1 MFFIGAATDHFFAA
15 GRAQAHR
22 PYGGR
27 RAPSGKDAMEVHQLR
42 YFRAVARNGTFTRA
56 SEMEHVAQPSLSQ
69 QIRKLGEELGARLF
83 DRTPRSAKLT
93 VFGRAFLPR
102 AEKQEKGVVAVGVIP
117 TIAAYLLPRILNG
130 FSALHP
136 GVNVRVMEEITP
148 VLLDRLHAGDID
160 MAIVAVPIEN
170 GELVCAD
177 LFEERFFAVVPEK
190 HAKAGRRRLSLA
202 ELRKERFLLLKEGH
216 CFRDSLMAA
225 CQESRMR
232 PNVVFE
238 SGHFSTILA
247 MVSAGTGVY
256 AVPAMAAEP
265 HAGCRYI
272 PLSNRRGARRIGLI
286 RDRNRFE
293 TRSQRVLR
301 DHVIAVSR
309 EIRPE
314 AAARRLGKTGS
325 ALVLPS

>member
-1 MFFIGAATDHFFAA
+1 
-15 GRAQAHR
+15 
-22 PYGGR
+22 
-27 RAPSGKDAMEVHQLR
+27 MEVHQLR

-69 QIRKLGEELGARLF
+69 QIRKLEEELGARLF

-93 VFGRAFLPR
+93 VLGRAFLPR
-102 AEKQEKGVVAVGVIP
+102 AEKILRELGEAKTQIQEMCGQENGEVAMGVIP

-130 FSALHP
+130 FSELHP
-136 GVNVRVMEEITP
+136 DVNVRVVEEITP
-148 VLLDRLHAGDID
+148 VLLDRLHAGDVD
-160 MAIVAVPIEN
+160 MAIVAAPVKN

-190 HAKAGRRRLSLA
+190 HPKAARRRLSLA
-202 ELRKERFLLLKEGH
+202 ELRQERFLLLKEGH
-216 CFRDSLMAA
+216 CFRDSLIAA
-225 CQESRMR
+225 CHESRMR

-247 MVSAGTGVY
+247 MVSAGMGVS

-286 RDRNRFE
+286 RNRNRFE
-293 TRSQRVLR
+293 TRAQKAFRE
-301 DHVIAVSR
+301 HVIAISR
-309 EIRPE
+309 EIRLE
-314 AAARRLGKTGS
+314 AAPRRLRTMAAGE
-325 ALVLPS
+325 